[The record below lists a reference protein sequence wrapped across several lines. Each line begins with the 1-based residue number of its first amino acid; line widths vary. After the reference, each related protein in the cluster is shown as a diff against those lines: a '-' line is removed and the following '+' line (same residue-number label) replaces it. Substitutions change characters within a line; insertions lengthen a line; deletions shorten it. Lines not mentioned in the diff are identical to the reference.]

1 MEPEYTNLV
10 ELFEQACNKFGASE
24 LFGTKKNGRWE
35 WLTFGQF
42 KAEVDKCRGGLVGL
56 GVGAGDAVA
65 IIANNRVEW
74 AVFAYATYSLGAI
87 YVPMYEVQPK
97 DEWEF
102 ILKDSAAKVVVA
114 ATGEI
119 ATALEAMQA
128 RCPSL
133 LHVINLA
140 GGANAPNSYP
150 ALLAKGAE
158 SPTAAVFP
166 NSLATAGL
174 IYTSGTTGMP
184 KGVILTHQNICF
196 DIHAAFSRFD
206 FGPSDRSLA
215 FLPWAHSFGQVAE
228 LHGLI
233 SRGTALAIND
243 EIPNL
248 VANLPEVRP
257 TVLVAVPRIFNR
269 IYDGIQ
275 KQMAAKPKLIQA
287 LFRKGIEVAGRIRH
301 GESVSWIDKLS
312 HALADKLIF
321 SKVRA
326 KFGGRLRFAVS
337 GSSALNPDVA
347 KFIDA
352 LGIEV
357 YEGYGLSETS
367 PVATSNYP
375 GHRKIGSVGLPLP
388 GVEIKIDKSVHDDN
402 RQGEIL
408 IKGKNVMQG
417 YHNRPEETAL
427 ALPGDGYLHTGDLGY
442 LDSDGYLFITGR
454 IKEQYKLENGKYV
467 APAPL
472 EEELKLSPYI
482 ANAMLHGANRPFNVA
497 LIVVDTPSLSAWAK
511 EAGIE
516 LGVLAKNAQVHALLM
531 REIET
536 YGAKFKSY
544 EKPKKLHVV
553 DEDFLTE
560 NELLTPSLKIKRRNV
575 FTKYGKDLEALYT

>member
-1 MEPEYTNLV
+1 MEQEYANLV
-10 ELFEQACNKFGASE
+10 ELFEQACDKFDARE

-42 KAEVDKCRGGLVGL
+42 KAEVGKCRGGLAAR

-74 AVFAYATYSLGAI
+74 AVLAYATYSLGAI

-114 ATGEI
+114 ATNEI
-119 ATALEAMQA
+119 AAALEAMQA

-140 GGANAPNSYP
+140 GAPNALDSY
-150 ALLAKGAE
+150 ATLLAKGAAA
-158 SPTAAVFP
+158 PTEAIHP
-166 NSLATAGL
+166 DSSATAGL

-196 DIHAAFSRFD
+196 DIHAAFSCFD
-206 FGPSDRSLA
+206 FGPLDRSLA

-301 GESVSWIDKLS
+301 GESVGLSDKLS

-347 KFIDA
+347 RFIDA
-352 LGIEV
+352 LGIDV

-388 GVEIKIDKSVHDDN
+388 GVEIKIDKSVYDDN

-472 EEELKLSPYI
+472 EEELKLSPFI

-497 LIVVDTPSLSAWAK
+497 LIVVDKAALGAWAK

-516 LGVLAKNAQVHALLM
+516 LGILAKNAQVHALLLA
-531 REIET
+531 EIET

-544 EKPKKLHVV
+544 EKPKKLHVI
-553 DEDFLTE
+553 DEDFSTE

-575 FTKYGKDLEALYT
+575 FAKYGKELEGLYA